1 MTTFSPIGANL
12 LPAEV
17 FADRQQ
23 SRRRRRWVAVLAS
36 ATAGAGMFIS
46 LPTTATQDMAVLE
59 ASRDALTADLASLRE
74 AVMAQSAAAAE
85 LQRDLAVR
93 TRVSSRLDWTGLL
106 ASIAGAAA
114 EHARLDSLTIS
125 PVSGG
130 GESAAH
136 FQVTMSGEVAS
147 LDDASRF
154 IISLEELPVFSRIE
168 LVSTSRSPEP
178 GAPARFAIAGEIRP
192 SAAPAATEDAP

>member
-106 ASIAGAAA
+106 ASIAGAAS